1 MNERIRAREL
11 NVIDDKGQPI
21 GVLPTHEAIAL
32 ARERG
37 LDLVEVQ
44 PNAVPPVAR
53 ILDYGQWQYQQSR
66 SNTKTKKVELK
77 TVQISFKIAAH
88 DLDVRKNQALKF
100 LDRGDKVQATM
111 RLRGREKSQ
120 VPLAKELMAT
130 FVQSLGDN
138 IVIDKPIAY
147 LGAQISIIVRKK

>member
-1 MNERIRAREL
+1 M
-11 NVIDDKGQPI
+11 
-21 GVLPTHEAIAL
+21 PTHQAIAL

-44 PNAVPPVAR
+44 PTAEPPVAR
-53 ILDYGQWQYQQSR
+53 ILDYGQWQYQQNR
-66 SNTKTKKVELK
+66 SASKTKKVELK

-100 LDRGDKVQATM
+100 LERGDKVQATM

-120 VPLAKELMAT
+120 VPLAKDLMT
-130 FVQSLGDN
+130 NFVQSLGED
-138 IVIDKPIAY
+138 IVVDKPLGY